1 MSRGTKYWTGVFV
14 ISAIV
19 CFAVVGCKKQ
29 GGQTNQPSP
38 TQGTAS
44 QPAPASA
51 PTGEPIKLSYSVFFP
66 PTHIQAV
73 TATEWA
79 QEVEKR
85 TNGRVK
91 ITIYAGGTL
100 TPAPQCYEGVVNG
113 VSDIGMSCFAYTLG
127 RFPLLEGLD
136 LPLGYPNGTVATRIA
151 TEMVE
156 KDTPEEVAGVPVL
169 YLHAHGPGLLA
180 SKKPVRT
187 LADMKGLKIRA
198 TGLSQ
203 KIVTALGGTP
213 VAMPQGDTYEA
224 LSKGVVDAT
233 LCPIET
239 LKGWKQGEVV
249 SSVTDATAVG
259 YTTAM
264 FVVMNKGKWDKLP
277 ADIQKT
283 ITEINA
289 EWVAKHGKAW
299 DQADVDGRTFV
310 TSLQP
315 AREMITLSA
324 EEQQQWKKAVEPVLA
339 AYVEAAKAKG
349 LPGEQFLKDVQDLV
363 VKYSQTVQ

>member
-1 MSRGTKYWTGVFV
+1 MSRSTKCWTLALFA
-14 ISAIV
+14 SAVV
-19 CFAVVGCKKQ
+19 CFALVGCKK
-29 GGQTNQPSP
+29 GAGAKTI
-38 TQGTAS
+38 
-44 QPAPASA
+44 
-51 PTGEPIKLSYSVFFP
+51 ELSYSIFFP
-66 PTHIQAV
+66 STHIQTV

-85 TNGRVK
+85 TNGQVK
-91 ITIYAGGTL
+91 ITIYSGGVL
-100 TPAPQCYEGVVNG
+100 TAAAQCYEGVVNG
-113 VSDIGMSCFAYTLG
+113 VSDLGMSCLAYTLG

-136 LPLGYPNGTVATRIA
+136 LPLGYPNGSVATRVA

-156 KDTPEEVAGVPVL
+156 KYKPAEMAGVHVL
-169 YLHAHGPGLLA
+169 YIHAHGPGLLA

-187 LADMKGLKIRA
+187 LAEMKGLKVRA

-213 VAMPQGDTYEA
+213 VSMPQSETYEA

-264 FVVMNKGKWDKLP
+264 FVVMNKGKWDSLP
-277 ADIQKT
+277 PEVQKT
-283 ITEINA
+283 ITEVSA
-289 EWVAKHGKAW
+289 EWVARHGKAW
-299 DQADVDGRTFV
+299 DQADVDGREFV
-310 TSLQP
+310 KSLN
-315 AREMITLSA
+315 REMISLSA

-339 AYVEAAKAKG
+339 DYVAAAKAKG

-363 VKYSQTVQ
+363 AKYSQAGE